1 LTRTDQNTA
10 IAGIG
15 DAFGSICTYTDQIY
29 LVEQNETAITLL
41 FIKQYF
47 LQMIDEFQEI
57 IFTSPDKTAR
67 LYFGTVISHAFKKMW
82 FIYQNIRG
90 ETPGIKAIKEFAES
104 SLDKLMSL
112 VGSKLCLEN
121 WNKFNAFF
129 KCIYDII
136 KVNVTATRYLIRKDT
151 IKNLI
156 DFMLGNESPYATE
169 RRIPMGGSGQA

>member
-1 LTRTDQNTA
+1 MPSRRCGHIPEHQ
-10 IAGIG
+10 
-15 DAFGSICTYTDQIY
+15 
-29 LVEQNETAITLL
+29 
-41 FIKQYF
+41 
-47 LQMIDEFQEI
+47 
-57 IFTSPDKTAR
+57 
-67 LYFGTVISHAFKKMW
+67 
-82 FIYQNIRG
+82 G

-169 RRIPMGGSGQA
+169 RRIPMGGSKARLSPVSIQLLLL